1 MYSNDAVAGFDAGR
15 MRRLDG
21 IMICWYRHLY
31 MDETVKKNPKK
42 CMKRVERR
50 RPWKRNYYAVTLAA
64 NSENLFDIMG
74 TGQMFFRR
82 YAYLDIFVVGLAA
95 SKEEAVKILQ
105 EIVEKMSKEEIWN
118 PNVLFKKEDFKS
130 RDRK

>member
-1 MYSNDAVAGFDAGR
+1 
-15 MRRLDG
+15 
-21 IMICWYRHLY
+21 
-31 MDETVKKNPKK
+31 
-42 CMKRVERR
+42 
-50 RPWKRNYYAVTLAA
+50 
-64 NSENLFDIMG
+64 
-74 TGQMFFRR
+74 MFFRR